1 MKKILLVLG
10 EFVVFVLV
18 AVLLS
23 WLAVQL
29 LREWAAPP
37 PLLAGL
43 F

>member
-1 MKKILLVLG
+1 MNKFLLALG
-10 EFVVFVLV
+10 ELVVFVLV

-29 LREWAAPP
+29 LREWVAFP
-37 PLLAGL
+37 PLLNGL

>member
-1 MKKILLVLG
+1 MNKYLITIL
-10 EFVVFVLV
+10 EFVVSVLV

-37 PLLAGL
+37 PLLDVL

>member
-1 MKKILLVLG
+1 MNKFLMTLVEL
-10 EFVVFVLV
+10 VVFVLV

-23 WLAVQL
+23 WLAVQF

-37 PLLAGL
+37 PLL